1 MEMCEM
7 SSNLQEQTNPLIL
20 NKPHLVAPLTKVVSA
35 LVTIVF
41 WGFFVYLWWPL
52 LTLVAGM
59 LGYHTINELSYAAD
73 MFNVRHLTVSYALI
87 VMALS
92 GSLLLW
98 AAVEYFRFRNLNR
111 RRWPSAVALA
121 DLASYSSLQESDLQ
135 QLQTERRMVAHH
147 DDHGGVMQ
155 FEGAHSKKAAADG
168 KAAGFSFGPEQLNAA
183 A

>member
-1 MEMCEM
+1 MT
-7 SSNLQEQTNPLIL
+7 SDLQEQTNPLIL

-35 LVTIVF
+35 LITVVF

-52 LTLVAGM
+52 ITLVAGM
-59 LGYHTINELSYAAD
+59 LGYHTINELTYAAD
-73 MFNVRHLTVSYALI
+73 MLNVRHLTISYALI

-111 RRWPSAVALA
+111 RRWPNAVAVA
-121 DLASYSSLQESDLQ
+121 DLATYSSLPESDLQ
-135 QLQTERRMVAHH
+135 QLQSERRMVAHH

-155 FEGAHSKKAAADG
+155 FDGAQQEKAAAGG
-168 KAAGFSFGPEQLNAA
+168 KTVDFALHARLLGHPT
-183 A
+183 

>member
-1 MEMCEM
+1 M

-59 LGYHTINELSYAAD
+59 LGYHTINELTYAAD
-73 MFNVRHLTVSYALI
+73 ILNVRHLTVSYALI
-87 VMALS
+87 VLALS

-98 AAVEYFRFRNLNR
+98 ATVEYFRFRNLNR
-111 RRWPSAVALA
+111 RRWPSAVAVA
-121 DLASYSSLQESDLQ
+121 DLASYASLQASYLQ
-135 QLQTERRMVAHH
+135 QMQTERRMVAHH

-155 FEGAHSKKAAADG
+155 FDGAQSKKAAADG
-168 KAAGFSFGPEQLNAA
+168 KAAGVSFEPEHLNAA